1 MRRREFITLIGGA
14 AAMWPLAARAQQSG
28 RVYRLG
34 FLLPTQSNSAAILA
48 FRDELRLNGFSEGQN
63 LEIIP
68 GGLDVSR
75 DQIDAKTDMVVRSA
89 PDVIVSGPDHYTR
102 ILQKATTTIP
112 IIAMSEDMVLEGLVN
127 SLSRPGGNTTGISL
141 LSPEL
146 DGKRQ
151 DLLIEAVPSTKRI
164 AALVDVIRTSRLHV
178 GKLQDAAAA
187 RGVEVAVFD
196 AGTHDDVIP
205 AIDAA
210 KKSGVGALNFLASPL
225 FTINAVSFL
234 EHLARQR
241 LPAVHQW
248 PELAEEGGLIG
259 YGPRY
264 TDVFRLR
271 ARLVARVLRGG
282 RPADIPVEQP
292 TRFELVINLQ
302 TAKAIGYELPAGLV
316 LRADKVIE

>member
-1 MRRREFITLIGGA
+1 MKRREFITLLGGA

-75 DQIDAKTDMVVRSA
+75 DQIDAKTDMVVHSA

-302 TAKAIGYELPAGLV
+302 TAKAIGYDLPAGLV

>member
-1 MRRREFITLIGGA
+1 MRRREFITLLGGA
-14 AAMWPLAARAQQSG
+14 AAWPLAARAQLQG
-28 RVYRLG
+28 RIYRLG
-34 FLLPTQSNSAAILA
+34 FLLPTQSNSTAMLA
-48 FRDELRLNGFSEGQN
+48 FSDELRLNGFVAGQN

-68 GGLDVSR
+68 GGLDVPR
-75 DQIDAKTDMVVRSA
+75 EQIDIKVEMVVRSA
-89 PDVIVSGPDHYTR
+89 PDAIVSGPDHYTR
-102 ILQKATTTIP
+102 SLQKATTTIP
-112 IIAMSEDMVLEGLVN
+112 IIAMSEDMVLEGLVA

-151 DLLIEAVPSTKRI
+151 DLLIEAVPGTKRI
-164 AALVDVIRTSRLHV
+164 AALVDATRTSQQHV
-178 GKLQDAAAA
+178 RKLQDAAAT

-196 AGTHDDVIP
+196 PRTQDAVIP

-210 KKSGVGALNFLASPL
+210 KKSGAGALNFLASPL
-225 FTINAVSFL
+225 FTINARSFM
-234 EHLARQR
+234 EHVARLR

-248 PELAEEGGLIG
+248 PELAEEGGLLG

-264 TDVFRLR
+264 AEVFRQR
-271 ARLVARVLRGG
+271 ARLVARVLRGA

-302 TAKAIGYELPAGLV
+302 TAKALGYEVPAGLV

>member
-1 MRRREFITLIGGA
+1 MKRRDFITLLGGA
-14 AAMWPLAARAQQSG
+14 AAWPLAARAQQSG

-89 PDVIVSGPDHYTR
+89 PDAIVSGPDHYTR

-178 GKLQDAAAA
+178 RKLQDAAAA

-248 PELAEEGGLIG
+248 PDLAEEGGLIG

-316 LRADKVIE
+316 LRADKVVE

>member
-1 MRRREFITLIGGA
+1 MKRREFITLLGGA

>member
-1 MRRREFITLIGGA
+1 MTSRRELITLLGGA
-14 AAMWPLAARAQQSG
+14 AAWPLGARAQQSG

-89 PDVIVSGPDHYTR
+89 PDAIVSGPDHYTR

-151 DLLIEAVPSTKRI
+151 DLLIEAVPNTKRI

-178 GKLQDAAAA
+178 RKLQDAAAA

-302 TAKAIGYELPAGLV
+302 TAKAIGYDLPAGLV